1 MEILCRLKGNEPLL
15 LDDPKKVWVI
25 LSGSVALFATKVK
38 ENLPEGERRYL
49 FSAGAGE
56 ALFGAALDG
65 GAQRESGTEIGILAV
80 AVEATELS
88 QVSMADLAAQ
98 GAAGEAGA
106 LALLRGWVRHLGETG
121 CWEYPEANSQGNLL
135 LKEPVSAAEVPAFLA
150 GSHADFFRYLNWL
163 EREETEA
170 AFRRFVERE
179 RVNRQAVSG
188 ALLQLA
194 TALQPLPV
202 EPPVQEGAP
211 LLAAAGAVGRA
222 LGIEVRPP
230 AQSEDWSEL
239 REPVEAIAR
248 ASQFRTRRVT
258 LEDGWWR
265 QECGPLLGS
274 IAADS
279 RPVALLPAGRGY
291 VLLDPASGQK
301 VPVGEAE
308 AATLGRNAY
317 MFYRPLPKVAD
328 KPVGL
333 LQFGIRGY
341 EKDAAGILAIG
352 AAGSLL
358 GMVVPQATAILVDS
372 AIPDSDRGMLWQLGL
387 ALFAIAFGQSAFQ
400 MSRGILSLRVENAA
414 DSALQPAIWDRLLR
428 LSPGFFRQ
436 YSSGDLLSRTM
447 SASAIRQKLS
457 GATQRTLL
465 SGVFA
470 LLNLFLMFAYSWQ
483 LAFVGVGVSVLAVLV
498 TGVSGVL
505 AIRQSRQQLDLDG
518 AINGLAV
525 QLINGVAKLRVAM
538 AEGRAFAA
546 WANKYSERVR
556 LEVSLQRINDAVAI
570 FTEALPLVTSAVLYW
585 VGVQSVEMSQ
595 QGGGGLTSGEFL
607 AFNSALGIF
616 LSGAIDLSNTAIGLL
631 GIVPLWKRTLPI
643 LQAEPESDS
652 AKANPGALGGRV
664 ALDRVSFRYQKDGPA
679 VLDGVSLRAEPGE
692 FVAIV
697 GPSGS
702 GKSTIL
708 RLLLGFET
716 PESGGVFYDGKNLAE
731 LDLVAVRRQLGVV
744 LQNGRI
750 GAGSIFE
757 NIAAGGLVSR
767 EEAWVA
773 AHMAGFAED
782 IQQMPMGL
790 HTVVS
795 EGGTNLSG
803 GQRQR
808 LLIAR
813 ALVNKPRVIFLDE
826 ATSSLDNRTQA
837 IVTESL
843 SRLNAT
849 RIAIAHRLSTIRNA
863 DRIYVIEAGRVVQAG
878 SFEELVRQEGL
889 FAQLVARQ
897 ME

>member
-1 MEILCRLKGNEPLL
+1 
-15 LDDPKKVWVI
+15 
-25 LSGSVALFATKVK
+25 
-38 ENLPEGERRYL
+38 
-49 FSAGAGE
+49 
-56 ALFGAALDG
+56 
-65 GAQRESGTEIGILAV
+65 
-80 AVEATELS
+80 
-88 QVSMADLAAQ
+88 
-98 GAAGEAGA
+98 
-106 LALLRGWVRHLGETG
+106 
-121 CWEYPEANSQGNLL
+121 
-135 LKEPVSAAEVPAFLA
+135 
-150 GSHADFFRYLNWL
+150 
-163 EREETEA
+163 
-170 AFRRFVERE
+170 
-179 RVNRQAVSG
+179 
-188 ALLQLA
+188 
-194 TALQPLPV
+194 
-202 EPPVQEGAP
+202 
-211 LLAAAGAVGRA
+211 
-222 LGIEVRPP
+222 
-230 AQSEDWSEL
+230 
-239 REPVEAIAR
+239 
-248 ASQFRTRRVT
+248 
-258 LEDGWWR
+258 
-265 QECGPLLGS
+265 
-274 IAADS
+274 
-279 RPVALLPAGRGY
+279 
-291 VLLDPASGQK
+291 
-301 VPVGEAE
+301 
-308 AATLGRNAY
+308 

-372 AIPDSDRGMLWQLGL
+372 AIPDSDRVMLWQLGL
-387 ALFAIAFGQSAFQ
+387 ALFAIACGQSAFQ

-498 TGVSGVL
+498 TGVSGFL
-505 AIRQSRQQLDLDG
+505 AVRKSRQQLDLDG

-556 LEVSLQRINDAVAI
+556 LEVSLQRINDTVAI
-570 FTEALPLVTSAVLYW
+570 FTEALPLVTSALLYW
-585 VGVQSVEMSQ
+585 VGMQSVEMSQ
-595 QGGGGLTSGEFL
+595 QGGGGLSSGAFL

-664 ALDRVSFRYQKDGPA
+664 ALDRVSFRYQKDGPV
-679 VLDGVSLRAEPGE
+679 VLDGVSFSAEPGE

-708 RLLLGFET
+708 RLLLGFES
-716 PESGGVFYDGKNLAE
+716 PASGGVFYDGKNLAE

-773 AHMAGFAED
+773 AQMAGFAED

-843 SRLNAT
+843 GRLNAT